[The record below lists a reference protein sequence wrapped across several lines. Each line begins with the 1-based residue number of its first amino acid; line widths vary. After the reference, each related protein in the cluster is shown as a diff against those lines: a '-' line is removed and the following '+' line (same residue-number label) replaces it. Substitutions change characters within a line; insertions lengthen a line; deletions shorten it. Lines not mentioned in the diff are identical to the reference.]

1 MLVILGMLLVPHL
14 SQIFHYILHIFL
26 IITKTNFCVFDG
38 LADRENT
45 IKIVEFINKD
55 EFTRKSMLY
64 YTSGVKEPSGVCFNN
79 TKGKR
84 FLCYIKNEN
93 RIDNGRNKLVQT
105 IYLLGKIPVDLV
117 KSNFDVEDNG
127 SNDNEKKFIK
137 VWDKSNDYRD
147 SYIYKMSIPFNYKPY
162 KVQEEIMDN
171 IISLYK
177 TSDNNIVRAL
187 VYGKPGKGKSFIGKL
202 LAKKLNGELATYIN
216 LTTPGCGFRS
226 LYKSASP
233 KLESPL
239 IIQLDEIDVTIRKV
253 NNLGVNDSHKW
264 IETACYDKSSYNNFW
279 SEFVIRYPFV
289 IWVLT
294 MNSTPFEINK
304 LDECYIRNNRL
315 DIISKFE

>member
-1 MLVILGMLLVPHL
+1 MLVILGMLLIPHL
-14 SQIFHYILHIFL
+14 SQVFYYLFHIFL

-45 IKIVEFINKD
+45 VKIVEFINKD
-55 EFTRKSMLY
+55 DNTKKSMLY
-64 YTSGVKEPSGVCFNN
+64 YTDGTKEPSGLCYSN

-84 FLCYIKNEN
+84 FLCYIKNDN

-105 IYLLGKIPVDLV
+105 IYLFGKIPVEVV
-117 KSNFDVEDNG
+117 KSNFDIQDTN
-127 SNDNEKKFIK
+127 NKFIK

-162 KVQEEIMDN
+162 KRQEEIMEN

-187 VYGKPGKGKSFIGKL
+187 IYGKPGIGKSFLGKL
-202 LAKKLNGELATYIN
+202 LAKNLNGEFATYIN

-233 KLESPL
+233 KIDSPL

-253 NNLGVNDSHKW
+253 NNQSVNDNHKW
-264 IETACYDKSSYNNFW
+264 IETACHDKSSYNNFW
-279 SEFVIRYPFV
+279 SEFVPRYPFV

-294 MNSTPFEINK
+294 MNSNPDDIIK
-304 LDECYIRNNRL
+304 MDECYIRKNRI
-315 DIISKFE
+315 DIISEYK